1 MAIHLGRRKFISAL
15 GGATIAWPLA
25 ARAQQQRDRVR
36 RIGVLIPFREDAET
50 QVLVVAFRQRF
61 QELGW
66 TEGRNIQLDYRYT
79 DGNPE
84 RTRSASAELIALAP
98 DAILAD
104 ANPAVASLMQ
114 VTQTIPIVFTRVSD
128 PVGSGFVSN
137 LAHPGGNITGFHSF
151 EPAIAAKWLDVLKQ
165 LAPSVRRVAV
175 LHDPGIAANMAF
187 LRTVEAASGT
197 FGVTVTAAGV
207 HSAEEIERTLIEFA
221 KEPDGGLI
229 VAPAP
234 PTFGNRQMIADM
246 AAQLHLPAVY
256 SYRFFVTSGG
266 LASYSIDARDMWRA
280 AASYIDRILRGE
292 KPGDLPVQLP
302 TKYYLVIN
310 LKAAKALGLTVPLSL
325 QASADEVIE

>member
-1 MAIHLGRRKFISAL
+1 VKRRDFISL
-15 GGATIAWPLA
+15 IGGAAAWPLDG
-25 ARAQQQRDRVR
+25 RAQQRDRIR
-36 RIGVLIPFREDAET
+36 RIGVLIPFTEDAET
-50 QVLVVAFRQRF
+50 QALVVALRQRF

-66 TEGRNIQLDYRYT
+66 TEGRNVQLDYRYT
-79 DGNPE
+79 EGNPE
-84 RTRSASAELIALAP
+84 RTRIASAELVAFGP
-98 DAILAD
+98 DAILAY
-104 ANPAVASLMQ
+104 ANPAVSSLMQ
-114 VTQTIPIVFTRVSD
+114 VTHTIPIVFTQASD

-137 LAHPGGNITGFHSF
+137 LARPGGNITGFHSF

-175 LHDPGIAANMAF
+175 LHDPGIAANTAF
-187 LRTVEAASGT
+187 LRTTESASGT

-207 HSAEEIERTLIEFA
+207 HSAEEIQRTLMEFA
-221 KEPDGGLI
+221 KDPDGGLI

-246 AAQLHLPAVY
+246 AAKLHLPAVY

-266 LASYSIDARDMWRA
+266 LASYSIDGRDLWRA
-280 AASYIDRILRGE
+280 AASYLDRILRGE

-310 LKAAKALGLTVPLSL
+310 LKAAKALGLQIPEKLLVN
-325 QASADEVIE
+325 ADEVIE

>member
-1 MAIHLGRRKFISAL
+1 MRRRDFI
-15 GGATIAWPLA
+15 GLA
-25 ARAQQQRDRVR
+25 SCVAVTPPPAHAQQSRDKIR
-36 RIGVLIPFREDAET
+36 RIGVLIPFRDDAET
-50 QVLVVAFRQRF
+50 QILVAAFRQRF

-66 TEGRNIQLDYRYT
+66 TEGRNVQLDYRYT

-84 RTRSASAELIALAP
+84 RTRSASAELVALAP
-98 DAILAD
+98 DAILAY

-114 VTQTIPIVFTRVSD
+114 VTHTIPIVFTQASD

-137 LAHPGGNITGFHSF
+137 SAHPGGNITGFHSF

-165 LAPSVRRVAV
+165 LATSVRRVAV
-175 LHDPGIAANMAF
+175 LHDPGIAANTAF
-187 LRTVEAASGT
+187 VRTAEAAAGT

-207 HSAEEIERTLIEFA
+207 HNAEEIERTLIEFA

-234 PTFGNRQMIADM
+234 PTFGNRQMIADI
-246 AAQLHLPAVY
+246 AVRLHLPAVY

-266 LASYSIDARDMWRA
+266 LASYSIDGRDLWRA

-292 KPGDLPVQLP
+292 KPSDLPVQLP

-310 LKAAKALGLTVPLSL
+310 LKAAKALGFQIPEKLLVN
-325 QASADEVIE
+325 ADEVIE

>member
-1 MAIHLGRRKFISAL
+1 MRRRDFISL
-15 GGATIAWPLA
+15 ISGSVVIWPLA
-25 ARAQQQRDRVR
+25 ARAQQRDRVR
-36 RIGVLIPFREDAET
+36 RIGVLSPFTEDAET
-50 QVLVVAFRQRF
+50 QALVVAFRQRF

-66 TEGRNIQLDYRYT
+66 TEGRNVQLDYRYT

-84 RTRSASAELIALAP
+84 RTRSASTELVALAP
-98 DAILAD
+98 DAILAQ

-114 VTQTIPIVFTRVSD
+114 VTHTIPIVFTQVSD

-137 LAHPGGNITGFHSF
+137 LAHPGGNVTGFHSF

-187 LRTVEAASGT
+187 LHTAESASGT

-207 HSAEEIERTLIEFA
+207 HSAEEIKRTLIEFA

-256 SYRFFVTSGG
+256 SYRLFVTSGG
-266 LASYSIDARDMWRA
+266 LASYSIDGRDLWRG

-310 LKAAKALGLTVPLSL
+310 LQAAKALGLTIPPGVL
-325 QASADEVIE
+325 AIADEVIE

>member
-1 MAIHLGRRKFISAL
+1 MRRRDFISLISSA
-15 GGATIAWPLA
+15 AMWPLA
-25 ARAQQQRDRVR
+25 VRAQQQRDRLR

-50 QVLVVAFRQRF
+50 LVLVAAFKQRF

-66 TEGRNIQLDYRYT
+66 TEGRNVQFDYRYT

-84 RTRSASAELIALAP
+84 RNRSASAELIALAP
-98 DAILAD
+98 DAILAY

-114 VTQTIPIVFTRVSD
+114 VTRTIPIVFTQASD

-165 LAPSVRRVAV
+165 LAPSVRRVAI
-175 LHDPGIAANMAF
+175 LHDPSIAANMAF
-187 LRTVEAASGT
+187 LRTAEAASGT
-197 FGVTVTAAGV
+197 FGLTVTAAGV

-221 KEPDGGLI
+221 RGPDGGLI

-234 PTFGNRQMIADM
+234 PTFSNRQMIADT

-266 LASYSIDARDMWRA
+266 LASYSIDGKDLWRA

-310 LKAAKALGLTVPLSL
+310 LKAAKALGFQIPERLLVN
-325 QASADEVIE
+325 ADEVIE

>member
-1 MAIHLGRRKFISAL
+1 MRRREFIALAGSAAL
-15 GGATIAWPLA
+15 TPLA
-25 ARAQQQRDRVR
+25 ADAQQRERVR
-36 RIGVLIPFREDAET
+36 RVGVLIPFREDAET
-50 QVLVVAFRQRF
+50 LILVAAFKQRF

-66 TEGRNIQLDYRYT
+66 TEGRNVQLDYRHT

-84 RTRSASAELIALAP
+84 RTRSASADLVALAP
-98 DAILAD
+98 DAILAY
-104 ANPAVASLMQ
+104 ANPAVSSLMQ
-114 VTQTIPIVFTRVSD
+114 VTQTIPIVFTQASD

-175 LHDPGIAANMAF
+175 LHDPGIAANTAF
-187 LRTVEAASGT
+187 VRTAEAAAGT
-197 FGVTVTAAGV
+197 FAVTLTAAGV
-207 HSAEEIERTLIEFA
+207 HNAEEIERTLIEFA

-234 PTFGNRQMIADM
+234 PTFGNRQMIADI
-246 AAQLHLPAVY
+246 AVRLHLPAVY

-266 LASYSIDARDMWRA
+266 LASYSIDGKDLWRA

-292 KPGDLPVQLP
+292 NPGDLPVQLP

-310 LKAAKALGLTVPLSL
+310 LKAASALGFQIPEKLLVN
-325 QASADEVIE
+325 ADEVIE

>member
-1 MAIHLGRRKFISAL
+1 
-15 GGATIAWPLA
+15 
-25 ARAQQQRDRVR
+25 
-36 RIGVLIPFREDAET
+36 
-50 QVLVVAFRQRF
+50 
-61 QELGW
+61 
-66 TEGRNIQLDYRYT
+66 
-79 DGNPE
+79 
-84 RTRSASAELIALAP
+84 LAP
-98 DAILAD
+98 EAILAY
-104 ANPAVASLMQ
+104 ANPAVSSLMQ
-114 VTQTIPIVFTRVSD
+114 VTHTIPIVFTQVSD
-128 PVGSGFVSN
+128 PVGSGFISN

-151 EPAIAAKWLDVLKQ
+151 EPSIAAKWLDVLKQ

-187 LRTVEAASGT
+187 LRTAEAVSGT

-207 HSAEEIERTLIEFA
+207 HSAEEIEPTLVEFA

-234 PTFGNRQMIADM
+234 PTMSNRQMIADI
-246 AAQLHLPAVY
+246 AVRLHLPAVY

-266 LASYSIDARDMWRA
+266 LASYSIDGRDLWRV

-310 LKAAKALGLTVPLSL
+310 LKAAKALGLQIPEKLLVN
-325 QASADEVIE
+325 ADEVIE

>member
-1 MAIHLGRRKFISAL
+1 VKRRDFISL
-15 GGATIAWPLA
+15 IGGAAAWPLDG
-25 ARAQQQRDRVR
+25 RAQQRDRIR
-36 RIGVLIPFREDAET
+36 RIGVLIPFTEDAET
-50 QVLVVAFRQRF
+50 QALVVAFRQRF

-66 TEGRNIQLDYRYT
+66 TEGRNVQLDYRYT
-79 DGNPE
+79 EGNPE
-84 RTRSASAELIALAP
+84 RTRIASAELVAFGP
-98 DAILAD
+98 DAILAY
-104 ANPAVASLMQ
+104 ANPAVSSLMQ
-114 VTQTIPIVFTRVSD
+114 VTHTIPIVFTQASD

-137 LAHPGGNITGFHSF
+137 LARPGGNITGFHSF

-175 LHDPGIAANMAF
+175 LHDPGIAANTAF
-187 LRTVEAASGT
+187 LRTTESAWGT

-207 HSAEEIERTLIEFA
+207 HSAEEIQRTLMEFA
-221 KEPDGGLI
+221 KDPDGGLI

-246 AAQLHLPAVY
+246 AAKLHLPAVY

-266 LASYSIDARDMWRA
+266 LASYSIDGRDLWRA
-280 AASYIDRILRGE
+280 AASYLDRILRGE

-310 LKAAKALGLTVPLSL
+310 LKAAKALGLQIPEKLLVN
-325 QASADEVIE
+325 ADEVIE

>member
-1 MAIHLGRRKFISAL
+1 MRRRDFI
-15 GGATIAWPLA
+15 GLA
-25 ARAQQQRDRVR
+25 SCVAVTPPPAHAQQSRDKIR
-36 RIGVLIPFREDAET
+36 RIGVLIPFRDDAET
-50 QVLVVAFRQRF
+50 QILVAAFRQRF

-66 TEGRNIQLDYRYT
+66 TEGRNVQLDYRYT

-84 RTRSASAELIALAP
+84 RTRSASAELVALAP
-98 DAILAD
+98 DAILAY

-114 VTQTIPIVFTRVSD
+114 VTHTIPIVFTQASD

-165 LAPSVRRVAV
+165 LATSVRRVAV
-175 LHDPGIAANMAF
+175 LHDPGIAANTAF
-187 LRTVEAASGT
+187 VRTAEAAAGT

-207 HSAEEIERTLIEFA
+207 HNAEEIERTLIEFA

-234 PTFGNRQMIADM
+234 PTFGNRQMIADI
-246 AAQLHLPAVY
+246 AVRLHLPAVY

-266 LASYSIDARDMWRA
+266 LASYSIDGRDLWRA

-292 KPGDLPVQLP
+292 KPSDLPVQLP

-310 LKAAKALGLTVPLSL
+310 LKAAKALGFQIPEKLLVN
-325 QASADEVIE
+325 ADEVIE

>member
-1 MAIHLGRRKFISAL
+1 M
-15 GGATIAWPLA
+15 
-25 ARAQQQRDRVR
+25 
-36 RIGVLIPFREDAET
+36 
-50 QVLVVAFRQRF
+50 
-61 QELGW
+61 
-66 TEGRNIQLDYRYT
+66 
-79 DGNPE
+79 
-84 RTRSASAELIALAP
+84 AP
-98 DAILAD
+98 DAILAY
-104 ANPAVASLMQ
+104 ANPAVASLMR
-114 VTQTIPIVFTRVSD
+114 VTHSIPIVFTQASD

-175 LHDPGIAANMAF
+175 LRDPGIAANMAF
-187 LRTVEAASGT
+187 LRTAEAASRT
-197 FGVTVTAAGV
+197 FGVTVTAAGG
-207 HSAEEIERTLIEFA
+207 AQRIRDRAYTNR

-246 AAQLHLPAVY
+246 AGQLHLPAVY

-266 LASYSIDARDMWRA
+266 LASYSIDGKDLWRA

-310 LKAAKALGLTVPLSL
+310 LKAAKALGFQIPEKLLVN
-325 QASADEVIE
+325 ADEVIE

>member
-1 MAIHLGRRKFISAL
+1 VKRRDFISL
-15 GGATIAWPLA
+15 IGGAAAWPLDG
-25 ARAQQQRDRVR
+25 RAQQRDRIR
-36 RIGVLIPFREDAET
+36 RIGVLIPFTEDAET
-50 QVLVVAFRQRF
+50 QALVVALRQRF

-66 TEGRNIQLDYRYT
+66 AEGRNVQLDYRYT
-79 DGNPE
+79 EGNPE
-84 RTRSASAELIALAP
+84 RTRIASAELVAFGP
-98 DAILAD
+98 DAILAY
-104 ANPAVASLMQ
+104 ANPAVSSLMQ
-114 VTQTIPIVFTRVSD
+114 VTHTIPIVFTQASD

-137 LAHPGGNITGFHSF
+137 LARPGGNITGFHSF

-175 LHDPGIAANMAF
+175 LHDPGIAANTAF
-187 LRTVEAASGT
+187 LRTTESASGT

-207 HSAEEIERTLIEFA
+207 HSAEEIQRTLMEFA
-221 KEPDGGLI
+221 KDPDGGLI

-246 AAQLHLPAVY
+246 AAKLHLPAVY

-266 LASYSIDARDMWRA
+266 LASYSIDGRDLWRA
-280 AASYIDRILRGE
+280 AASYLDRILRGE

-310 LKAAKALGLTVPLSL
+310 LKAAKALGLQIPEKLLVN
-325 QASADEVIE
+325 ADEVIE